1 MENVNI
7 DEMIADAKAEEEVE
21 KEQAKATKEEEKKKE
36 FKDFIK
42 DVFTPIND
50 SKVTISLREYT
61 LLLQKEIDL
70 QRILDAIV
78 DGLELGYNKE
88 YLILNKRENVVDAI
102 RVLYPDIY
110 DHLLSQAKK
119 ESTEKEGVD

>member
-102 RVLYPDIY
+102 RVLYPDTY
-110 DHLLSQAKK
+110 DHLLSQAKT
-119 ESTEKEGVD
+119 ESAEKVGE

>member
-21 KEQAKATKEEEKKKE
+21 KEQAKATKEKEKKKE

-88 YLILNKRENVVDAI
+88 YLILNKSENVVDAI

-110 DHLLSQAKK
+110 DHLLSQAKI
-119 ESTEKEGVD
+119 ESAENKGVD

>member
-21 KEQAKATKEEEKKKE
+21 KEQAKATEEKAKE
-36 FKDFIK
+36 DFKEALK
-42 DVFTPIND
+42 AALMPKSD
-50 SKVTISLREYT
+50 SKVTIPLSEYV
-61 LLLQKEIDL
+61 LLLQKEKDL
-70 QRILDAIV
+70 GRILDAIV

-88 YLILNKRENVVDAI
+88 YLILNKSENVVDAI

-110 DHLLSQAKK
+110 DHLLSQAKT
-119 ESTEKEGVD
+119 ECAEKEGK

>member
-88 YLILNKRENVVDAI
+88 YLILNKSENVVDAI

-110 DHLLSQAKK
+110 DHLLSQAK
-119 ESTEKEGVD
+119 TECAENKGVD

>member
-110 DHLLSQAKK
+110 DHLLSQAKT
-119 ESTEKEGVD
+119 ESAEKEGE